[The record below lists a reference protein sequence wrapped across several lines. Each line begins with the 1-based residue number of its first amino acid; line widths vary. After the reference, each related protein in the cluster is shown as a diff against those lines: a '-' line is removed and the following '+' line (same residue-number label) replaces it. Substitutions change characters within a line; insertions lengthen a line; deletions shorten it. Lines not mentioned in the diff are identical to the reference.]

1 MEGEKPTQSSDNGVT
16 RLDAKTFFD
25 TVTRPN
31 VTAFI
36 QNDGD
41 YRLAVN
47 AALCLDS
54 AYGIIFEEL
63 REKNHSFLGKLGC
76 KQKELKDNHFKDHVA
91 GLCPEFEILRD
102 AAYSLKHGKLSARRA
117 RMVYSAQDVSNE
129 ALVCGLLSSGG
140 RLGASPV
147 FISLAD
153 GKLERAWPLFRRA
166 ELFTDELLGDLGLG
180 PLACPVPEYHTSA
193 VLSATQAA
201 RGGSSAGGGFGRNQ
215 GHALP

>member
-1 MEGEKPTQSSDNGVT
+1 M
-16 RLDAKTFFD
+16 DAKSFFD

-31 VTAFI
+31 ITAFI

-47 AALCLDS
+47 AALSLDS

-76 KQKELKDNHFKDHVA
+76 KQKEMKDNHFKDHIA
-91 GLCPEFEILRD
+91 SLCPEFEILRD

-117 RMVYSAQDVSNE
+117 RMVYSAQDVSSE
-129 ALVCGLLSSGG
+129 TIVCGLLSCGD
-140 RLGASPV
+140 RLGATSV
-147 FISLAD
+147 FISLA
-153 GKLERAWPLFRRA
+153 GSELERAWPLFRRA

-180 PLACPVPEYHTSA
+180 PLACPVPEYHA
-193 VLSATQAA
+193 FATLPAA
-201 RGGSSAGGGFGRNQ
+201 LIRISS
-215 GHALP
+215 